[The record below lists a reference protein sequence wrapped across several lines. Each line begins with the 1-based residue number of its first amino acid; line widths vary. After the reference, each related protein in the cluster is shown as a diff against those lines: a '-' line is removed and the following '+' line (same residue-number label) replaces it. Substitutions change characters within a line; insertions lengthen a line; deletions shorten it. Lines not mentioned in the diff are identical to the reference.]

1 MVPGSF
7 TYTPENG
14 DTRSQVRLLIGDTQQ
29 EATSFN
35 DAEIDAFLTMEGN
48 STKGAAATAFTSW
61 ARSEAKVA
69 QMIEQGQAKNSREA
83 VQQLL
88 ALASDLRTGRIVTGG
103 GGIAQNTN
111 DGGYQAGTCGPS
123 ATPSRTCAKTR
134 LGRRPVTRR
143 GAEGDTWRPLR
154 RSWLPGGRRQARK
167 PPLSTCRKC
176 AMCTA
181 GKRDFGQRITSRP
194 HRGSLSASIRHS
206 PAVSSPSPAPARGRA
221 RTSWRPVSR
230 QSAM

>member
-88 ALASDLRTGRIVTGG
+88 ALASDLRTGRIVLGG

-111 DGGYQAGTCGPS
+111 DGGYRRNVRPIGN
-123 ATPSRTCAKTR
+123 AKQD
-134 LGRRPVTRR
+134 VC
-143 GAEGDTWRPLR
+143 ED
-154 RSWLPGGRRQARK
+154 
-167 PPLSTCRKC
+167 
-176 AMCTA
+176 
-181 GKRDFGQRITSRP
+181 
-194 HRGSLSASIRHS
+194 
-206 PAVSSPSPAPARGRA
+206 
-221 RTSWRPVSR
+221 TSWPASCDT
-230 QSAM
+230 